1 MNKKISM
8 GIAICF
14 MAITAAVVFT
24 LTMFF
29 SLGIFNSKIS
39 NIEER
44 EQLYKKLSEIDTY
57 VRNQYLGEIDEE
69 VLLDSIADGY
79 MYGLGDRY
87 ADYMNQ
93 EEYKNYQD
101 KNEGTLVG
109 IGVTIQNDESGYILV
124 TEVIPESPAAIV
136 GIEPNDLIVAVNGED
151 VLTIGFTQAST
162 NIKGEE
168 GTKLSLTVRHEG
180 EDSTVEV
187 TRSSVATSTI
197 SSRLIGDYGYI
208 KIEGFD
214 KTTVNDFRYAV
225 SDFRS
230 KDAKGLIFDVRNN
243 LGGLMTSVVE
253 VLDYLLP
260 EGDIVS
266 EVNKKGEVK
275 NVYTSDAEFIDMPM
289 VVLINGETA
298 SAGELFAADLRDFKM
313 AELVGQTT
321 FGKGIMQ
328 GAFPLEDGSAIR
340 MTIAYFNPGSGI
352 NFDGVGVKPD
362 YEVAL
367 TTEQQLQFTS
377 LDENTDPQLMKAL
390 EVLKAK

>member
-124 TEVIPESPAAIV
+124 TEVIPESPAAIA
-136 GIEPNDLIVAVNGED
+136 GIVPNDLIVAVNGED

-367 TTEQQLQFTS
+367 TTEQQLQFAS

>member
-8 GIAICF
+8 GVAICF
-14 MAITAAVVFT
+14 MAITATVVFT

-57 VRNQYLGEIDEE
+57 VRNQYLGDIDEE
-69 VLLDSIADGY
+69 LLLDSIADGY
-79 MYGLGDRY
+79 MDGIGDKY

-93 EEYKNYQD
+93 EEYKNYQE

-109 IGVTIQNDESGYILV
+109 IGVTIQKDESGYIMV
-124 TEVIPESPAAIV
+124 TEVIPESPAETA
-136 GIEPNDLIVAVNGED
+136 GIEVNDLIVAINGED
-151 VLTIGFTQAST
+151 VLTIGYTQAST
-162 NIKGEE
+162 NMKGEE
-168 GTKLSLTVRHEG
+168 GTKLSLTIRHEG

-187 TRSSVATSTI
+187 TRKSVATSTV
-197 SSRLIGDYGYI
+197 SSRLIGEYGYI
-208 KIEGFD
+208 KIDGFD

-225 SDFRS
+225 SDLRS
-230 KDAKGLIFDVRNN
+230 KNALGLIFDVRNN
-243 LGGLMTSVVE
+243 VGGLMDSVVD

-266 EVNKKGEVK
+266 EVNRKGEIK
-275 NVYTSDAEFIDMPM
+275 NIYTSDAEFIDMPM

-298 SAGELFAADLRDFKM
+298 SAAELFAADLRDFKM

-321 FGKGIMQ
+321 YGKGIMQ
-328 GAFPLEDGSAIR
+328 AAYPLEDGSAIK
-340 MTIAYFNPGSGI
+340 MTIAYFNPGNGI

-367 TTEQQLQFTS
+367 TTEQQLSFAS